1 MCYIHE
7 WESGRVSILDSS
19 FLHYNVVS
27 CANPYPRVAIY
38 YCVIVKDSS
47 QLCNNSNVKV
57 GVDARDYVI
66 ATLVCPAVPVSYTTT
81 VCVDM
86 QACMYVHVEGCMRKS
101 ECIVLDVLGVLCHSF
116 PLVAVMEGGQPD
128 VEPQSSMPTRA
139 PQVPDQVPLSTGN
152 TSAKTGASKM
162 CVVSR

>member
-57 GVDARDYVI
+57 GVDARDYVS

-101 ECIVLDVLGVLCHSF
+101 ECIVRC
-116 PLVAVMEGGQPD
+116 AWC
-128 VEPQSSMPTRA
+128 A
-139 PQVPDQVPLSTGN
+139 VPLFPSGCSDGRRPTGCGATVQCAHQST
-152 TSAKTGASKM
+152 TGAWSGNA
-162 CVVSR
+162 VNREHFS